1 MATAVEVYLE
11 DKKPVGTTI
20 TIEPPTYVP
29 TFITLD
35 IKVKTSYNVVNVARE
50 IRSAFI
56 NPGGLFSYEKATF
69 GGTVS
74 YASVI
79 AKAYGIAAVTDG
91 GSVTVT
97 KFNKISAVDNTISTA
112 GIPLANG
119 EIATLPT
126 ENLIINVTFL
136 S

>member
-1 MATAVEVYLE
+1 MAR
-11 DKKPVGTTI
+11 
-20 TIEPPTYVP
+20 
-29 TFITLD
+29 
-35 IKVKTSYNVVNVARE
+35 S

-69 GGTVS
+69 GGAVS
-74 YASVI
+74 YAAVI

-91 GSVTVT
+91 GAVTVSQ
-97 KFNKISAVDNTISTA
+97 FNKIGALDLTVSTGGIS
-112 GIPLANG
+112 LSDG